1 LLVIRHWHH
10 DLGRPYR
17 TPAPSV
23 VGWLAV
29 STTAFFILLYLPG
42 SPSALA

>member
-1 LLVIRHWHH
+1 
-10 DLGRPYR
+10 
-17 TPAPSV
+17 V